1 MKTKSRFQSYFP
13 FLYYF
18 GELSVIVFSTEIMLF
33 LTYSSWSYLNT
44 IFIVFWFLFSISSN
58 SHVLGR
64 GIKNSKLVL
73 STFKTLFFF
82 SGSVAILNMLFF
94 NLQFQFITI
103 SIAIAIFYFLN
114 LFYKLFVNYVLG
126 RYRAYG
132 GNIMKCMIVGINS
145 HGFDLY
151 NEILNYPEFGYRAS
165 GIFGFKE
172 HPSKKDMDFP
182 YLGKLT
188 QLNDDIY
195 KNFDVIFFSEKLP
208 YKTQSFLLK
217 KADQYNLKVNV
228 IPELVDQ
235 DFNNFFIKKIESIP
249 YININKLPL
258 DGLFNQLLKRCFDV
272 VFSLFSII
280 FFLSW
285 MIPIFGLLIKLNSKG
300 PVFFIQKREGHRGIL
315 FNCFKFRTMVI
326 NPESDSL
333 WADDND
339 QRLTGIGKFLR
350 LTALDEMPQ
359 FFNVLFGDMSV
370 VGPRPHPLNLN
381 KEYEKILIGF
391 NKRHRFKPGITGLA
405 QAKGY
410 SGYISKYKDM
420 SDRIKMDIFYFKNWS
435 LFFDIKI
442 IIMTLFRML
451 DNLKPNQISSELQ
464 N

>member
-1 MKTKSRFQSYFP
+1 MRTRSRFQSYFP
-13 FLYYF
+13 ILYYL
-18 GELSVIVFSTEIMLF
+18 GELAVIFMSTEIMLF
-33 LTYSSWSYLNT
+33 LTYTPWSIHNS
-44 IFIVFWFLFSISSN
+44 IFIIFWFIFSISSN

-103 SIAIAIFYFLN
+103 TIAIAIFYFLN
-114 LFYKLFVNYVLG
+114 LSYKLFVNFILG

-132 GNIMKCMIVGINS
+132 GNIMKCMIIGMNS
-145 HGFDLY
+145 HGIDLY

-165 GIFGFKE
+165 GIFGFKK
-172 HPSKKDMDFP
+172 HPSKKNVDFP
-182 YLGKLT
+182 YLGKLKDMS
-188 QLNDDIY
+188 NDIY
-195 KNFDVIFFSEKLP
+195 KDFDVMFFSEKLP
-208 YKTQSFLLK
+208 FKIQSFLLA
-217 KADQYNLKVNV
+217 KADEYNLKANI
-228 IPELVDQ
+228 IPELVEHDV
-235 DFNNFFIKKIESIP
+235 NNFFIKKIESVP

-258 DGLFNQLLKRCFDV
+258 DGLFNQFLKRSFDI
-272 VFSLFSII
+272 VFSVLSIV

-285 MIPIFGLLIKLNSKG
+285 MIPLFGLIIKLSSKG
-300 PVFFIQKREGHRGIL
+300 PIFFIQKREGYKGTY
-315 FNCFKFRTMVI
+315 FNCLKFRTMVL
-326 NPESDSL
+326 NPDADSV

-339 QRLTGIGKFLR
+339 MRLTKIGRFLR

-359 FFNVLFGDMSV
+359 FINVLFGDMSV

-381 KEYEKILIGF
+381 KEYEKKLIGF

-410 SGYISKYKDM
+410 SGFISKAKDM

-435 LFFDIKI
+435 LLLDLKI
-442 IIMTLFRML
+442 ILMTAFRML
-451 DNLKPNQISSELQ
+451 TNLKVKS
-464 N
+464 